1 MPSPVIPVSHYE
13 LCVEHYNNQAIR
25 KKIISS
31 LKPSAQTLFEY
42 LVAFLREI
50 VKHAD
55 VNGTNTD
62 YIAQLFS
69 NAILR
74 PDRNLKKHP
83 GEILKI
89 KVAGPVLTRPV
100 IPLGFIFNHWMFRW
114 RCTRVWK
121 TKGVSVSSRVH
132 PAKGRRNHV
141 ILQSSRSCNPAQTPW
156 RIGAIS
162 FNFSLQSDNYLNC
175 FPHWSTCLS
184 DSLLTPL

>member
-1 MPSPVIPVSHYE
+1 MRVNPRTPFQLEKLPGSVATVAEALLLFVNSMPSPVIPVSHYE

-83 GEILKI
+83 GEN
-89 KVAGPVLTRPV
+89 PSCRP
-100 IPLGFIFNHWMFRW
+100 GF
-114 RCTRVWK
+114 
-121 TKGVSVSSRVH
+121 
-132 PAKGRRNHV
+132 
-141 ILQSSRSCNPAQTPW
+141 NPA
-156 RIGAIS
+156 G
-162 FNFSLQSDNYLNC
+162 QSVGIYI
-175 FPHWSTCLS
+175 
-184 DSLLTPL
+184 